1 MIFFATGL
9 LATVSLVFFVMLATG
24 LPMQKVGG
32 DAFAKH

>member
-9 LATVSLVFFVMLATG
+9 LATVSRVFSVMLAKG

-32 DAFAKH
+32 DALAKH